1 MTDDPIDTHK
11 EFLLDRLRV
20 ATLRCRL
27 MENELLSI
35 GTALRHD
42 MIGPDMAV
50 RWAHDMGVLWLIE
63 PLPGTVGAVA
73 IASITEPKDAGTGV
87 GGGG

>member
-73 IASITEPKDAGTGV
+73 IANITEQGSKANG
-87 GGGG
+87 

>member
-1 MTDDPIDTHK
+1 VTDDPIDTHK

-73 IASITEPKDAGTGV
+73 IANITEQGSKANG
-87 GGGG
+87 